1 MSSDIGDLGIDL
13 AADVVDG
20 GIKPRLNAKL
30 FLENMVYVGDGFVV
44 YEVAVSEVVI
54 SKASCYSKPCTQTFR

>member
-20 GIKPRLNAKL
+20 GVKPRLNAKL
-30 FLENMVYVGDGFVV
+30 FLESMVHVGDSFIVH
-44 YEVAVSEVVI
+44 EVAVSEAVI